1 MGRRALKSGRECVKD
16 YYIVEIECDQRR
28 SEAFGIDGKEWR
40 IDP

>member
-16 YYIVEIECDQRR
+16 YIVEIECDQRR
-28 SEAFGIDGKEWR
+28 SEAFGIDRKEWR

>member
-16 YYIVEIECDQRR
+16 YIVKIECDQRR

>member
-16 YYIVEIECDQRR
+16 YIVGIECDQRR

>member
-16 YYIVEIECDQRR
+16 PIVEIECDQSR

>member
-16 YYIVEIECDQRR
+16 NIVEIECDQRR